1 MLLTCNPNLH
11 RSHGYAATP
20 VNIKEEIEEKVER
33 LMRVMADEGLAGV
46 LINAQHNFAWLTVGG
61 RNGIDLSREP
71 GAGSLLVR
79 RDGRRFVIASRIE
92 LTRLMTEELQGQGYE
107 PVEFAWEEEKSNP
120 ALVAG
125 LARSLTD
132 NSSLGSDLIQGD
144 STRVVE
150 SAIAR
155 ARSQLTASEID
166 RYRALGRDTAEAI
179 GGLARTLAPGLT
191 EQEVARRADDALA
204 AIGAHSVV
212 TLVAADERIGR
223 FRHPVPTDLR
233 WAKTLIIV
241 VCARRAGLI
250 ASLTRIVCVGQTPGE
265 LARLTNLVAGVKG
278 KIFAATKPG
287 MSGSDIFSVAAQAYA
302 DAGFAGQEL
311 LHHQGGATGY
321 RTRDWLAHPHCT
333 ERVQVGQAFAWNPS
347 ISGTKV
353 EETCIAFEDGL
364 EIITTTPGWP
374 AIPVAVNGH
383 TYPLPDV
390 LSL

>member
-1 MLLTCNPNLH
+1 
-11 RSHGYAATP
+11 
-20 VNIKEEIEEKVER
+20 
-33 LMRVMADEGLAGV
+33 MRVMADQGLAGV
-46 LINAQHNFAWLTVGG
+46 IINAQHNFAWLTAGG

-71 GAGSLLVR
+71 GAGSLLVC
-79 RDGRRFVIASRIE
+79 RDGRRFVIANRIE
-92 LTRLMTEELQGQGYE
+92 LNRLMTEELQGQEYD

-120 ALVAG
+120 GLVAG

-132 NSSLGSDLIQGD
+132 NSPLGSDLILDD

-150 SAIAR
+150 SAITRAR
-155 ARSQLTASEID
+155 AQLTVSEID

-179 GGLARTLAPGLT
+179 GGLARSLAPGLT
-191 EQEVARRADDALA
+191 EREVARRAGDALA

-250 ASLTRIVCVGQTPGE
+250 ASLTRIVCVGKIPHE
-265 LARLTNLVAGVKG
+265 LIKLTRLTAGVKC
-278 KIFAATKPG
+278 KMFAATKPG
-287 MSGSDIFSVAAQAYA
+287 MSGSDIFAVAAQAYA

-321 RTRDWLAHPHCT
+321 RTRDWLAHPDCT
-333 ERVQVGQAFAWNPS
+333 EQVQVGQAFAWNPS

-353 EETCIAFEDGL
+353 EETSIAFQDGP

>member
-1 MLLTCNPNLH
+1 
-11 RSHGYAATP
+11 
-20 VNIKEEIEEKVER
+20 
-33 LMRVMADEGLAGV
+33 MADEGLAGV
-46 LINAQHNFAWLTVGG
+46 LITAQHNFAWLTAGG

-71 GAGSLLVR
+71 GAGSLLVL
-79 RDGRRFVIASRIE
+79 RDGRRFVIANRIE

-107 PVEFAWEEEKSNP
+107 PVEFAWEEERSNP
-120 ALVAG
+120 GLVAG
-125 LARSLTD
+125 LARSFTD
-132 NSSLGSDLIQGD
+132 NSPLGCDLNPGD
-144 STRVVE
+144 QTRMIE

-155 ARSQLTASEID
+155 VRAQLTVSEID
-166 RYRALGRDTAEAI
+166 RYRVLGRDAAQAI

-191 EQEVARRADDALA
+191 EREVARRAGDALE

-250 ASLTRIVCVGQTPGE
+250 ASLTRIVCAGKIPAE
-265 LARLTNLVAGVKG
+265 LARLTRLTAGVKS
-278 KIFAATKPG
+278 KMFAATKPG
-287 MSGSDIFSVAAQAYA
+287 MSGADIFAAAAHAYS

-321 RTRDWLAHPHCT
+321 RTRDWLAHPRCT

-353 EETCIAFEDGL
+353 EETCIAFPAGPEL
-364 EIITTTPGWP
+364 ITTTPGWP

-383 TYPLPDV
+383 TYPFPDV